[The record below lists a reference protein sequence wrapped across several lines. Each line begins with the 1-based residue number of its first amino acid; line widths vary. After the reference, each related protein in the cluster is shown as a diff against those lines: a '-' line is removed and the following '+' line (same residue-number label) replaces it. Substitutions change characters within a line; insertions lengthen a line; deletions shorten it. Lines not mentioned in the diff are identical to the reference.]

1 MGTKK
6 DGSKTSLEDGDG
18 PVDVSEEVDVE
29 KNGPTD
35 GLERQVSGPPYTI
48 WGRGAKI
55 WIISLVSVAALISP
69 FGATLFLP
77 TVNVLSDVLNI
88 TPTQT
93 NFSIT
98 TYMVSQ
104 IFATVGR
111 YHVANTFRLLK
122 PSLQHSWGHY
132 LIIVAAD

>member
-1 MGTKK
+1 MGTKQ
-6 DGSKTSLEDGDG
+6 DGSETSLEDAAG
-18 PVDVSEEVDVE
+18 PVDVPKQVDRE
-29 KNGPTD
+29 KIRPTD

-93 NFSIT
+93 NLSIT

-111 YHVANTFRLLK
+111 YQVANTSRLLK
-122 PSLQHSWGHY
+122 LSLQHS
-132 LIIVAAD
+132 